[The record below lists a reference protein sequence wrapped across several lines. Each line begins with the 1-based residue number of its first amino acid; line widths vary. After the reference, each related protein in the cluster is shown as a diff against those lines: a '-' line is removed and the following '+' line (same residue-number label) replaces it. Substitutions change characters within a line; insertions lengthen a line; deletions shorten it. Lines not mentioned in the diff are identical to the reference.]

1 MMTGIKLVYIE
12 DLGSTVYSASF
23 WTLLIVASSSD
34 IGLILFWT
42 WLIVA
47 SSSDIGLILFCN
59 SSLWGLSC
67 LVVITARSPKVW
79 PPLINS
85 HSFMQRYLTNQKSR
99 RVSSW
104 LLIGLNLH
112 ERMWITQSGHTSGLF
127 AVKAKNCY
135 TNWFLASIKWGP
147 ARWQGGPMSPIWIW
161 LRLMSLF
168 INACRLL
175 SALLS
180 LSQFGQGRLSLIAI
194 SFYAMSLLFGP
205 CCLSEVTLAGPLK
218 WLTLKIGIIPPF
230 WKESNG
236 FFKHCH
242 LPWGSD
248 LLVIFSPFPALLPS
262 RCLPRR
268 LG

>member
-79 PPLINS
+79 PPLIHS

-161 LRLMSLF
+161 LRLVSLF

-180 LSQFGQGRLSLIAI
+180 LSQFGQGRLSLVAT
-194 SFYAMSLLFGP
+194 FWAM
-205 CCLSEVTLAGPLK
+205 
-218 WLTLKIGIIPPF
+218 
-230 WKESNG
+230 
-236 FFKHCH
+236 
-242 LPWGSD
+242 
-248 LLVIFSPFPALLPS
+248 LLVGIYPGRAS
-262 RCLPRR
+262 
-268 LG
+268 